1 MGINLINRSMI
12 NMKIKSLY
20 VFLTTTICLLTSC
33 SALKHN
39 MSTNKSF
46 DFQAHRGGRGLMPE
60 NTIPAM
66 LWAIDNPKVTTLEM
80 DLAIT
85 KDNQVVVS
93 HDPVLN
99 TIITTKPDGQSIAA
113 AEQNNYIIY
122 QMNYE
127 QLAKFDVGLK
137 MHPRFP
143 QQKKLA
149 VQIPT
154 LNELIDRVE
163 GKTEMVGRKLG
174 YNIEI
179 KSVNGKDGIEH
190 PAPEQFVELVVQA
203 IQSKNITER
212 TTIQSFDTRPLK
224 VLHQKYPNIQIAYL
238 VEGKETVNV
247 ASNIKQLGFTP
258 TIYSP
263 EYIYVTKEMVN
274 YCHAN
279 QIKIIPWTVNTQKE
293 MEALMALGVDG
304 LITDYPNLL
313 P

>member
-1 MGINLINRSMI
+1 M
-12 NMKIKSLY
+12 
-20 VFLTTTICLLTSC
+20 T
-33 SALKHN
+33 
-39 MSTNKSF
+39 STNTSF

-66 LWAIDNPKVTTLEM
+66 LWAIDNPKITTLEM

-93 HDPVLN
+93 HDPILN
-99 TIITTKPDGQSIAA
+99 PIITTQPDGKSITTG
-113 AEQNNYIIY
+113 ELNNHIIY

-137 MHPRFP
+137 LHPRFP
-143 QQKKLA
+143 QQKKFA
-149 VQIPT
+149 VGIPT
-154 LNELIDRVE
+154 LSDLIDGVE
-163 GKTEMVGRKLG
+163 LKSQTVGKKLG

-190 PAPEQFVELVVQA
+190 PAPEQFVDLVVNT
-203 IQSKNITER
+203 IQSKKITDR

-224 VLHQKYPNIQIAYL
+224 VLHQKYPQIQLAYL

-247 ASNIKQLGFTP
+247 ESNIAQLGFTP
-258 TIYSP
+258 SIYSP
-263 EYIYVTKEMVN
+263 EYIYVTKEMVD
-274 YCHAN
+274 YCHARK
-279 QIKIIPWTVNTQKE
+279 IKIIPWTVNTQKE

-304 LITDYPNLL
+304 LITDYPNLI